1 MRWAQIDPDSAL
13 RSFQFYK
20 SLIKDG
26 KLYSNSRRLCRPK
39 VAVLRGACFNMKD
52 RVRRP
57 LTAMILHLS
66 ENLMSDLFVFGYIS
80 ASFIVESISRHS
92 AGRGS
97 QRSPN
102 PIQ

>member
-26 KLYSNSRRLCRPK
+26 KLYSNSHRLFPPE

-57 LTAMILHLS
+57 LATYSNDFA
-66 ENLMSDLFVFGYIS
+66 
-80 ASFIVESISRHS
+80 FIRKFDE
-92 AGRGS
+92 
-97 QRSPN
+97 
-102 PIQ
+102 